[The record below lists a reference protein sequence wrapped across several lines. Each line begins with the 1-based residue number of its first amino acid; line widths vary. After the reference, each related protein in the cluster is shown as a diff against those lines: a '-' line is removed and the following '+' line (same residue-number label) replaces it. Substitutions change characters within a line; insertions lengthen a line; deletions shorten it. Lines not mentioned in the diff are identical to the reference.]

1 MTVRKDLKTL
11 ILGCF
16 GKEGFGMEGLLG
28 FIIFIVL
35 ASGGRCLVDG
45 IWWSRDKRKKREKE
59 GRLGGK

>member
-1 MTVRKDLKTL
+1 MRKRVLQ
-11 ILGCF
+11 LG
-16 GKEGFGMEGLLG
+16 GLL
-28 FIIFIVL
+28 IFIVL